1 MHEKDRLRAHY
12 KQKRR
17 AFDTSHKA
25 KLDAQVAAKV
35 LAYCRA
41 HQRFQH
47 IHFFLPIA
55 KLSEIDT
62 FPIVRELLAAG
73 NHVYTSITDHVNG
86 GMKTVEIFSNT
97 QYVNDQWG
105 IPVPIEAEEVD
116 EKCIEIVFI
125 PLLVCDL
132 KGNRIGYGKGFY
144 DQFLSRLSPEVFKVG
159 LSYFVPE
166 ISIPA
171 EPHDISLD
179 ICILPSGII
188 EFN

>member
-1 MHEKDRLRAHY
+1 MSEKGRLRRYY
-12 KQKRR
+12 KQKR
-17 AFDTSHKA
+17 KA
-25 KLDAQVAAKV
+25 LGPVRKADLDAQVAGQV
-35 LAYCRA
+35 LDYVKA
-41 HQRFQH
+41 HRRFQH
-47 IHFFLPIA
+47 FHIFLPIS
-55 KLSEIDT
+55 KLTEINT
-62 FPIVRELLAAG
+62 FPIVRELLADG
-73 NHVYTSITDHVNG
+73 KHVYTSVTDHVNG

-97 QYVNDQWG
+97 QYINDKWG
-105 IPVPIEAEEVD
+105 IPVPIEAKEVM
-116 EKCIEIVFI
+116 EKWIEIVFI

-144 DQFLSRLSPEVFKVG
+144 DRFLSRLSPEVFKVG

-166 ISIPA
+166 ISIEA